1 MLGRPWQHDCEHDV
15 VNQGTVASMSRTR
28 FARSIQT
35 IRLVRLA
42 ISIFLDSQIATSIV
56 FVQRRQT
63 SLFESHLGGRSRNWL
78 HHLIA
83 SKTCQ
88 PIMIHAYNK
97 YLKVN

>member
-1 MLGRPWQHDCEHDV
+1 MLGRPWKHDCEHDV

-35 IRLVRLA
+35 TRLARLA
-42 ISIFLDSQIATSIV
+42 ILTFLDSQIATSTV

-63 SLFESHLGGRSRNWL
+63 SPFASHPDGRSRNWL

-83 SKTCQ
+83 PKTCQ
-88 PIMIHAYNK
+88 PIMIHAHNK